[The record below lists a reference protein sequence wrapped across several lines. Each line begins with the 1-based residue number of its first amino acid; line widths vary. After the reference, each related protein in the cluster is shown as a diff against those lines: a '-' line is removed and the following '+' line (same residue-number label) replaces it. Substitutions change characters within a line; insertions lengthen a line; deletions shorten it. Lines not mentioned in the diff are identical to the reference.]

1 MQRMTNGG
9 QRPSRGSCL
18 FGFGIVCLFAF
29 GPAIASAASWRTDYP
44 QAKQDALTQGKPL
57 LVTITASWC
66 GACRQMDQLT
76 FTDSRV
82 RRLVDERFVAVS
94 VNSDHHPE
102 VVSAFGVSA
111 LPTTLVILGSEPV
124 KRWTGFQEA
133 ASFARD
139 LEGLAT
145 GGKPQPQDEFAPVS
159 AIYPSNSHRFG
170 FAGFCLVSLLDNNIL
185 RRGEGEFTAEH
196 QGVTVCFH
204 TAEHRDR
211 FVREP
216 QKYWPV
222 ANGTCL
228 VTSREQHAHAVG
240 DPRVGVKWR
249 GKLWF
254 FADRTRQQQ
263 FMRAPHRFAPD
274 SL

>member
-1 MQRMTNGG
+1 VAAALIGLA
-9 QRPSRGSCL
+9 PSL
-18 FGFGIVCLFAF
+18 T
-29 GPAIASAASWRTDYP
+29 AIASDHAWRTDYP
-44 QAKQDALTQGKPL
+44 QAKTDAQTQGKPL

-66 GACRQMDQLT
+66 GACRQMEKLT

-82 RRLVDERFVAVS
+82 RRLVDERFVAVT
-94 VNSDHHPE
+94 VDSDRNAD
-102 VVSAFGVSA
+102 VVASFGVSA
-111 LPTTLVILGSEPV
+111 LPTTLVLLGDDAV
-124 KRWTGFQEA
+124 KRWTGFQDA
-133 ASFARD
+133 ATFARD
-139 LEGLAT
+139 LEGVAT
-145 GGKPQPQDEFAPVS
+145 AGKPQPKEEFAPVS

-170 FAGFCLVSLLDNNIL
+170 FAGFCLVSLLDSNIL
-185 RRGEGEFTAEH
+185 CRGEGEFTAEH
-196 QGVTVCFH
+196 QGVTVCFR
-204 TAEHRDR
+204 TAELRDR
-211 FVREP
+211 FVRNP

-222 ANGTCL
+222 ANGNCL
-228 VTSREQHAHAVG
+228 VTSREQHALEVG

>member
-1 MQRMTNGG
+1 MQRTTNDGL
-9 QRPSRGSCL
+9 RPSRGSCL
-18 FGFGIVCLFAF
+18 LGFSIVCLVAF
-29 GPAIASAASWRTDYP
+29 SATVAAAASWRTDYA
-44 QAKQDALTQGKPL
+44 QAKEDAQTQGKPL

-66 GACRQMDQLT
+66 GACRQMESLT

-94 VNSDHHPE
+94 VDSDRHAD

-111 LPTTLVILGSEPV
+111 LPTTLVIKGGEPV
-124 KRWTGFQEA
+124 KRWTGFQNA

-139 LEGLAT
+139 LEGLAS
-145 GGKPQPQDEFAPVS
+145 GGKADPVGEFAPVS

-170 FAGFCLVSLLDNNIL
+170 FAGYCLVSLLDNNLL
-185 RRGEGEFTAEH
+185 RRGATEFTAEH

-204 TAEHRDR
+204 TAEHRDQ
-211 FVREP
+211 FVRNP
-216 QKYWPV
+216 AKYWPV
-222 ANGTCL
+222 ANGNCL
-228 VTSREQHAHAVG
+228 VTSRVDHAEQVG
-240 DPRVGVKWR
+240 DPRVGVQWK

-254 FADRTRQQQ
+254 FADRNRQQQ
-263 FMRAPHRFAPD
+263 FIRAPHRFAPD